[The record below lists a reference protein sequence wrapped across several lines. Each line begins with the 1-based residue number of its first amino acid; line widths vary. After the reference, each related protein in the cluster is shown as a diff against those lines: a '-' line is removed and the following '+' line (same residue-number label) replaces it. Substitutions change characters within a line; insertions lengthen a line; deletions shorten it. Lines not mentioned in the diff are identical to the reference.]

1 MSQVRGLPLE
11 TEAASSPEL
20 GLQEGQVGGLQ
31 ACAPVLPLN
40 RSMSTYLTRQ
50 WCRTGRAVQGAPRTP
65 TPRQPGAPSDTGCAH
80 TPSTPHQH
88 LPHSRGCGMGNCTP
102 PPAPGQAHGWTQALR
117 TQAHQKPRATRA
129 EEQPHSRSSPHVR
142 RDLGEPGKASSW
154 ASAYCANSPGS
165 SHRTLSAESPE
176 TAQPGHLQPT

>member
-20 GLQEGQVGGLQ
+20 GLQEGQIGGLQ

-40 RSMSTYLTRQ
+40 RSMTTYLTRR
-50 WCRTGRAVQGAPRTP
+50 WCRTGREVQGAPHPPTP
-65 TPRQPGAPSDTGCAH
+65 TARSPIRHWLCPHPIHTTLAPATQPGLQDGQLYSAPSPGAGAWLDPGSQD
-80 TPSTPHQH
+80 PSSPETKSYQSGGAAS
-88 LPHSRGCGMGNCTP
+88 L
-102 PPAPGQAHGWTQALR
+102 
-117 TQAHQKPRATRA
+117 
-129 EEQPHSRSSPHVR
+129 RSSPHVR
-142 RDLGEPGKASSW
+142 RDVGEPGKASSW
-154 ASAYCANSPGS
+154 ASASCANSPGS